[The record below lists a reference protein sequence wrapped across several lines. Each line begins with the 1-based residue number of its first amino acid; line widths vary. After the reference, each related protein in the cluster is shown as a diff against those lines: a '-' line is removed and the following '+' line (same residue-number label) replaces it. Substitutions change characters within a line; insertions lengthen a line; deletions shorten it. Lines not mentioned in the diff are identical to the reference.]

1 VCTKGCGHSLHM
13 LQLHNQRRV
22 RTSTTSLSIPVL
34 LQGEVKTKAHR
45 KGDGLE
51 VGVSQLNAVLRF

>member
-1 VCTKGCGHSLHM
+1 LIALCPM
-13 LQLHNQRRV
+13 
-22 RTSTTSLSIPVL
+22 L
-34 LQGEVKTKAHR
+34 LQGEIKSKAHR